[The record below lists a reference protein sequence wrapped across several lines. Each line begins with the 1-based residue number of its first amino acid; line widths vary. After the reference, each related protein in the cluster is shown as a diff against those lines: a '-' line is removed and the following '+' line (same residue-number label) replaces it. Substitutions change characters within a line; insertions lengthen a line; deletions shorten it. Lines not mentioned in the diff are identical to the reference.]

1 MAELALD
8 FGSAAGK
15 RYRRLAH
22 GALSSRVSALS
33 PTFVFLIV
41 TEGAR
46 LLSCLFF
53 ATMRSCVL
61 LARCTVVAQWRLMG
75 SHQENFS
82 KRHEE
87 ELSFWGLK
95 ISRGHNG
102 ATF

>member
-15 RYRRLAH
+15 RHRRLAH

-53 ATMRSCVL
+53 AMMRSCVL
-61 LARCTVVAQWRLMG
+61 LARCTVVAQWRLTG
-75 SHQENFS
+75 SHQNFS

-87 ELSFWGLK
+87 GPSFWGLK